1 MSADALLQ
9 KHGRATGAEDGLL
22 VGAALAQR
30 ISGLDFLRALAAG
43 DIARP
48 PVAQLLGMRLGAVD
62 PGRVTFDLDVGEHL
76 YNPIGSVHGGIAA
89 TLLDSAMGC
98 AVHTTL
104 EAGVGYGTLEL
115 KVNYIR
121 SVPVDG
127 VRLIATANTI
137 HLGRQTATA
146 EGRVH
151 DPDGRLVAHGTTTCI
166 IHR

>member
-1 MSADALLQ
+1 MTTAELTGLELMRQTAAVTERPAYIGTLIGLSIDKVEYGEVAMSL
-9 KHGRATGAEDGLL
+9 HT
-22 VGAALAQR
+22 
-30 ISGLDFLRALAAG
+30 
-43 DIARP
+43 RP
-48 PVAQLLGMRLGAVD
+48 DMANPLGTL
-62 PGRVTFDLDVGEHL
+62 
-76 YNPIGSVHGGIAA
+76 HGGICA
-89 TLLDSAMGC
+89 TLLDAVMGC

-127 VRLIATANTI
+127 VKLVATAKTI
-137 HLGRQTATA
+137 HVGGKTATA

-151 DPDGRLVAHGTTTCI
+151 DPQGRLVAHGTTTCL

>member
-1 MSADALLQ
+1 M
-9 KHGRATGAEDGLL
+9 TTAEL
-22 VGAALAQR
+22 
-30 ISGLDFLRALAAG
+30 SGLEFLRLTNTEK
-43 DIARP
+43 DRP
-48 PVAQLLGMRLGAVD
+48 VYIGTLLGLSIDELEFGQVTMSLKTRPEFANPLG
-62 PGRVTFDLDVGEHL
+62 TL
-76 YNPIGSVHGGIAA
+76 HGGICA

>member
-1 MSADALLQ
+1 MTLAPPAAALTGLEFLKHAITAADA
-9 KHGRATGAEDGLL
+9 
-22 VGAALAQR
+22 
-30 ISGLDFLRALAAG
+30 
-43 DIARP
+43 P
-48 PVAQLLGMRLGAVD
+48 PILGTLLGATFDEVEH
-62 PGRVTFDLDVGEHL
+62 GRVTMSLRTRPDFA
-76 YNPIGSVHGGIAA
+76 NPMGTLHGGICA
-89 TLLDSAMGC
+89 TLLDSAMGS

-127 VRLIATANTI
+127 VKLTATAHTI
-137 HLGRQTATA
+137 HVGQKTATA

-151 DPDGRLVAHGTTTCI
+151 DPEGRLVAHGTTTCI